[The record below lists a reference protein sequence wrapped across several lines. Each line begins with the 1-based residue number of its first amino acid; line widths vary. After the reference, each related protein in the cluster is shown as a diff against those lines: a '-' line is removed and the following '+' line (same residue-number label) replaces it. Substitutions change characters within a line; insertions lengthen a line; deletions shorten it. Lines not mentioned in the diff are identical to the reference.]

1 MSSKIGKSTGCH
13 SATAASP
20 DGTVGASVFII
31 ETCGASAGA
40 KSSERAARFANGDGS
55 TGTQR
60 VQRSAATRNVTERH
74 LRETSG
80 ESKASVTT
88 NGRADGGRLRHHCS
102 LCGGLVQQGRDD
114 NRRLVCVIDAIDV
127 VAILVPEEDA
137 WQFEAAETCI
147 PETQLLD
154 REQETIEVVDH
165 EDPST
170 SEAIDAYDA
179 ITGERLDIQKRCGR
193 DEPKRCENKMKLNS
207 KWRSTNQRCE
217 RRRASTSGHGGWTH
231 EKGPASSAVRCRLC
245 ATKSQHR

>member
-1 MSSKIGKSTGCH
+1 M
-13 SATAASP
+13 
-20 DGTVGASVFII
+20 
-31 ETCGASAGA
+31 
-40 KSSERAARFANGDGS
+40 
-55 TGTQR
+55 
-60 VQRSAATRNVTERH
+60 
-74 LRETSG
+74 
-80 ESKASVTT
+80 
-88 NGRADGGRLRHHCS
+88 
-102 LCGGLVQQGRDD
+102 
-114 NRRLVCVIDAIDV
+114 IDAIDV

-193 DEPKRCENKMKLNS
+193 DEPKRCEDKMKLNS

-245 ATKSQHR
+245 ATKVNTGEPRSDAFASFELRATSELQAQASKCINDHHCV